1 MGLHLFEHLQM
12 AIATLR
18 TNKMRSGLTMLGI
31 IIGNASVIAMVGLG
45 QGAQKLATEQFESLG
60 SNVLFIIPGSRAAQ
74 RTTIDL
80 PKTLVW
86 EDAKAIAEQVP
97 NVAAVAPQINSRG
110 LVTFRGINK
119 DSLLLGITPEFIDVR
134 EFTLAQ
140 GRFVTDSD
148 VERNKR
154 VAVIGSEI
162 ATELFP
168 NIEPVGQKL
177 RVKNL
182 TFDVIGVLEEKG
194 ASFGTNQD
202 NAVYMP
208 LTTMS
213 NQVVGRTSP
222 YGTELT
228 FISVSSE
235 SEDRVR
241 AMTFQI
247 KNLLRLRHKIVD
259 EDDFSVQSQQDLLD
273 VANTITGA
281 LTTMLAAIAGISL
294 LVGGIGIM
302 NIMLVSVTERTK
314 EIGLRKA
321 LGATENDV
329 LYQFLIESVILA
341 GIGGIFG
348 TSLGLGGIFLAN
360 VFTPLAA
367 PVSVTAIV
375 MAVGVSGGIG
385 LFFGVFPA
393 RQAARLDPIVAL
405 RSE

>member
-119 DSLLLGITPEFIDVR
+119 DSLLLGITPEFIEVR

-360 VFTPLAA
+360 VLTPLAA

>member
-86 EDAKAIAEQVP
+86 EDAQAIAEQVP
-97 NVAAVAPQINSRG
+97 NVVAVAPQINSRG

-119 DSLLLGITPEFIDVR
+119 DSLLLGITPEFLDVR
-134 EFTLAQ
+134 EFTLAS
-140 GRFVTDSD
+140 GRFVTNDD
-148 VERNKR
+148 VARNR
-154 VAVIGSEI
+154 RTAVIGSEI
-162 ATELFP
+162 ANELFP
-168 NIEPVGQKL
+168 NTEPVGQKL
-177 RVKNL
+177 RVQNL
-182 TFDVIGVLEEKG
+182 TFDVVGVLEEKG

-213 NQVVGRTSP
+213 NQIVGRTSP

-247 KNLLRLRHKIVD
+247 ENLLRLRHKIVD

-341 GIGGIFG
+341 GIGGVFG
-348 TSLGLGGIFLAN
+348 TGLGLGGIFLAN
-360 VFTPLAA
+360 VLTPLAA
-367 PVSVTAIV
+367 PVSVTAII

>member
-86 EDAKAIAEQVP
+86 EDAQAIAEQVP

-228 FISVSSE
+228 FISVSGE

-247 KNLLRLRHKIVD
+247 ENLLRLRHKIVD

-348 TSLGLGGIFLAN
+348 TGLGLGGVFLAN

-367 PVSVTAIV
+367 PISVTAIV

>member
-86 EDAKAIAEQVP
+86 EDAQAIAEQVP

-119 DSLLLGITPEFIDVR
+119 DSLLLGITPEFIEVR

-228 FISVSSE
+228 FISVSGE

-247 KNLLRLRHKIVD
+247 ENLLRLRHKIVD

-360 VFTPLAA
+360 VLTPLAA

>member
-1 MGLHLFEHLQM
+1 MALHVFEHLQM

-45 QGAQKLATEQFESLG
+45 QGAQKLAAEQFESLG
-60 SNVLFIIPGSRAAQ
+60 SNILFIIPGSRSAQ

-80 PKTLVW
+80 PKTLVLA
-86 EDAKAIAEQVP
+86 DAEAIAEQVP
-97 NVAAVAPQINSRG
+97 NVQGVAPQINGRANAR
-110 LVTFRGINK
+110 FRGNNK
-119 DSLLLGITPEFIDVR
+119 NALLIGATPSFIKVR
-134 EFTLAQ
+134 EFTLDR
-140 GRFVTDSD
+140 GRFITDED
-148 VERNKR
+148 VKRSNR

-162 ATELFP
+162 VQDLFG
-168 NIEPVGQKL
+168 NIEPIGEKL
-177 RVKNL
+177 RVNNL
-182 TFDVIGVLEEKG
+182 SFEIVGVMEEKG
-194 ASFGTNQD
+194 ASLGTNQD
-202 NAVYMP
+202 ESVYIP
-208 LTTMS
+208 LSTMA
-213 NQVVGRTSP
+213 NQIVGRTSP

-228 FISVSSE
+228 FISVSGQ
-235 SEDRVR
+235 SEDQVR

-247 KNLLRLRHKIVD
+247 ENLLRLRHKIVD

-281 LTTMLAAIAGISL
+281 LTTMLAAIASISL

-321 LGATENDV
+321 LGATQNDILV
-329 LYQFLIESVILA
+329 QFLIESVILA
-341 GIGGIFG
+341 GIGGFLG
-348 TSLGLGGIFLAN
+348 TGLGLGGIVVTNAL
-360 VFTPLAA
+360 TPLAA
-367 PVSVTAIV
+367 PISVVAIAV
-375 MAVGVSGGIG
+375 AVGVSGSIG

-393 RQAARLDPIVAL
+393 RQAAKLDPIVAL

>member
-1 MGLHLFEHLQM
+1 MGLHVVEHLQM

-45 QGAQKLATEQFESLG
+45 QGAQKLAAEQFESLG
-60 SNVLFIIPGSRAAQ
+60 SNILFIIPGSRAAQ
-74 RTTIDL
+74 RTTFDL

-86 EDAKAIAEQVP
+86 DDAKAIATQVP
-97 NVAAVAPQINSRG
+97 NVAGVAPQINGRG
-110 LVTFRGINK
+110 IARFRGINK
-119 DSLLLGITPEFIDVR
+119 DVLITGVTPPFLSVR
-134 EFTLAQ
+134 EFVLAE
-140 GRFVTDSD
+140 GRFVTDTD
-148 VERNKR
+148 LDRNKR
-154 VAVIGSEI
+154 VAVIGSEVVQEMFQNTEPLG
-162 ATELFP
+162 ATIRLS
-168 NIEPVGQKL
+168 NISFEVVG
-177 RVKNL
+177 VM
-182 TFDVIGVLEEKG
+182 EEKG
-194 ASFGTNQD
+194 ASLGTNLD
-202 NAVYMP
+202 NAVYIP

-228 FISVSSE
+228 FISVSGS
-235 SEDRVR
+235 SEDKVR

-247 KNLLRLRHKIVD
+247 ENLLRLRHKIVD
-259 EDDFSVQSQQDLLD
+259 EDDFSVQSQQDLLE

-281 LTTMLAAIAGISL
+281 LTAMLAAIAGISL
-294 LVGGIGIM
+294 VVGGIGIM

-321 LGATENDV
+321 LGATKDDV

-341 GIGGIFG
+341 GLGGAFG
-348 TSLGLGGIFLAN
+348 TGLGLGGILLTNAL
-360 VFTPLAA
+360 TPLAA
-367 PVSVTAIV
+367 PISITAIV
-375 MAVGVSGGIG
+375 VAVSVSGGIG

-393 RQAARLDPIVAL
+393 RRAANLDPIVAL

>member
-86 EDAKAIAEQVP
+86 EDAQAIAEQVP

-228 FISVSSE
+228 FISVSGE

-247 KNLLRLRHKIVD
+247 ENLLRLRHKIVD

-348 TSLGLGGIFLAN
+348 TGLGLGGVFLAN
-360 VFTPLAA
+360 VLTPLAA
-367 PVSVTAIV
+367 PISVTAIV

>member
-1 MGLHLFEHLQM
+1 MGLHVLEHLQM

-45 QGAQKLATEQFESLG
+45 QGAQKLAAEEFESLG

-86 EDAKAIAEQVP
+86 EDAQAIAEQVP
-97 NVAAVAPQINSRG
+97 NVAGVAPQINGRG
-110 LVTFRGINK
+110 NVRFRGVNK
-119 DSLLLGITPEFIDVR
+119 ESLIVGVTPEFPDVR
-134 EFTLAQ
+134 EFILDR
-140 GRFVTDSD
+140 GRFVIDD
-148 VERNKR
+148 DLKRNKR
-154 VAVIGSEI
+154 IAVVGSEI
-162 ATELFP
+162 VDEMFQ
-168 NIEPVGQKL
+168 NVDPVGQKI
-177 RVKNL
+177 RVRNIS
-182 TFDVIGVLEEKG
+182 FDIVGVMEEKG
-194 ASFGTNQD
+194 ASLGTNLD
-202 NAVYMP
+202 NAVYIP
-208 LTTMS
+208 LTTMA

-222 YGTELT
+222 FGTEVT
-228 FISVSSE
+228 FISVSGE
-235 SEDRVR
+235 REDRVR

-247 KNLLRLRHKIVD
+247 ENLLRLRHKIVD
-259 EDDFSVQSQQDLLD
+259 EDDFSVQSQQDLLE

-302 NIMLVSVTERTK
+302 NIMLVSVTERTS

-321 LGATENDV
+321 LGATRDDV
-329 LYQFLIESVILA
+329 LFQFLIESVILA
-341 GIGGIFG
+341 GIGGAFG
-348 TSLGLGGIFLAN
+348 TSLGLGGIMLTNAL
-360 VFTPLAA
+360 TPLAA
-367 PVSVTAIV
+367 PISATTILI
-375 MAVGVSGGIG
+375 AVGVSGGIG

-393 RQAARLDPIVAL
+393 RQAAKLDPIVAL

>member
-45 QGAQKLATEQFESLG
+45 QGAQRLATEQFESLG

-74 RTTIDL
+74 RTTFDL

-86 EDAKAIAEQVP
+86 EDAKAIAAQVP
-97 NVAAVAPQINSRG
+97 NVVAVAPQINSRG
-110 LVTFRGINK
+110 LVTFRGVNK
-119 DSLLLGITPEFIDVR
+119 DSLLLGITPEFLDVR
-134 EFTLAQ
+134 EFTLAA
-140 GRFVTDSD
+140 GRFVTKDD
-148 VERNKR
+148 MERTKR
-154 VAVIGSEI
+154 VAVLGSEI

-168 NIEPVGQKL
+168 NLEPVGQKL
-177 RVKNL
+177 RVRNL
-182 TFDVIGVLEEKG
+182 TFDVVGVLESKG

-213 NQVVGRTSP
+213 SQIVGRTSP

-235 SEDRVR
+235 SEAQMR

-247 KNLLRLRHKIVD
+247 ENLLRLRHKIVD
-259 EDDFSVQSQQDLLD
+259 EDDFSVESQQDLLD

-321 LGATENDV
+321 LGATDNDV

-341 GIGGIFG
+341 GIGGVFG
-348 TSLGLGGIFLAN
+348 TGLGLGGIFLAN
-360 VFTPLAA
+360 VLTPLAA
-367 PVSVTAIV
+367 PISVTAIV

-405 RSE
+405 RTE